1 MEKYSVLMSVY
12 KNEKVINLKYSINS
26 MLNQTIK
33 PDEIVVVKDGPLTND
48 LDSALEEYKESHPK
62 LFQFVEL
69 KNNVGLGLAL
79 NEGLKVCRFNLVARM
94 DTDDISLLDRCEKQ
108 LKVFDENPEIAI
120 VGTNTDEFYDTP
132 TNIITSREVPESH
145 DEIMKFSKRRSP
157 FNHPTVMYKKEVIT
171 KLGGYSD
178 LRRNQDYELFIRLLN
193 SGYKSRNINESLL
206 LFRANKENDKR
217 RKSWERVKLDISLR
231 YRFWK
236 MGYHGLLDFLFS
248 SIGLLTLYFSPVVLF
263 NLLSSKFLR
272 KRK

>member
-12 KNEKVINLKYSINS
+12 KNEKVLNLKYSINS

-79 NEGLKVCRFNLVARM
+79 NEGLKVCRYNLVARM

-108 LKVFDENPEIAI
+108 LKVFDKNPEIAI

-178 LRRNQDYELFIRLLN
+178 LRRNQDYELFVRLLN

-236 MGYHGLLDFLFS
+236 MGYHGFLDFLFS